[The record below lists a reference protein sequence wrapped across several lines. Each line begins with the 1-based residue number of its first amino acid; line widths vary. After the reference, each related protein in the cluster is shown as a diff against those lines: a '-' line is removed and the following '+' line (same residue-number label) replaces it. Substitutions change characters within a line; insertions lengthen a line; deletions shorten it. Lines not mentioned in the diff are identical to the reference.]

1 MNVFVLTKTF
11 SDSERGDNT
20 HVLGVFTT
28 QGLARKSANNERA
41 GLEWS
46 CEDHG
51 VIEATV
57 DFSRS
62 SWTTYA
68 VERHFVL
75 GPSITLWSAGNELT
89 GRTS

>member
-1 MNVFVLTKTF
+1 MNVYTLTKTLCD
-11 SDSERGDNT
+11 SDSGDNT

-28 QGLARKSANNERA
+28 QALARKSADNERA
-41 GLEWS
+41 GLEWT

-68 VERHFVL
+68 VERHFLL
-75 GPSITLWSAGNELT
+75 GPCITLWCAKEGA
-89 GRTS
+89 TS